1 MIHESVTRCKGTVT
15 REVKEQ
21 QWQAMATHVA
31 QMKDKLGKGID
42 PGILETVVV
51 LNLLGLPTTQ
61 SCEGHLDRA
70 AGAPWIDIGDTR
82 ADSQS
87 REVESLFRVA
97 LQAQQQ
103 HTQPPEEVNQLFVRA
118 HQAQLEVM
126 RIQLVIRH
134 KLMSY
139 LAAFYEHHSAPY
151 DVRLVIQAQGATG
164 RCRLESQ
171 GADFQDIA
179 SLEVRQKK
187 LVEYQEEMRAFTAFL
202 KEQYFAE
209 EAMHII
215 PTGVQG

>member
-21 QWQAMATHVA
+21 QWQTMATRVA

-42 PGILETVVV
+42 PGIFETVVV

-70 AGAPWIDIGDTR
+70 AGAPWVDIGDTQIESR
-82 ADSQS
+82 S
-87 REVESLFRVA
+87 REVETLFRVA

-103 HTQPPEEVNQLFVRA
+103 QTQSSEEINQLFVRA
-118 HQAQLEVM
+118 HQAQLEVI
-126 RIQLVIRH
+126 RIQLAIRH
-134 KLMSY
+134 RLMSY
-139 LAAFYEHHSAPY
+139 LAAFYEHRSTPY
-151 DVRLVIQAQGATG
+151 DVRLVLQAQGATG

-209 EAMHII
+209 EAVHMI